1 MVRFAERTLRKED
14 RRHFIRTGRGNVAEQ
29 VDDTG
34 AKVKYMEKYLSKDKK
49 YVPYEQQQQYQE
61 EQDRKKARQKESA
74 DNQQPIL
81 VILCIVVVGAIAAW
95 QLGFFNSP

>member
-1 MVRFAERTLRKED
+1 MVRFAEKTLRKED
-14 RRHFIRTGRGNVAEQ
+14 RRHFIRTGKGNVEEQ

-49 YVPYEQQQQYQE
+49 YIPYEQQQEYQE
-61 EQDRKKARQKESA
+61 SQDRKAQKQKESA

-81 VILCIVVVGAIAAW
+81 VILCIIVVGAIVAW
-95 QLGFFNSP
+95 QLGFFNS